1 MAEAPGWIGEAETDG
16 RLVVSAG
23 GVWTVAGAAALE
35 RAVAALA
42 PAPAQEVRFDM
53 SAVERVDTAG
63 VFLLR
68 EAARRYE
75 AAGAT
80 VAFEGIRETSRP
92 LFDLVAGN
100 EGREPPKAPS
110 RNAVVAA
117 VERLGRTTVDG
128 VLELVA
134 LVNFIGV
141 VTLAALRVVGRPRR
155 FRIVSLANQIERAGL
170 NAVPIVLLMTFLI
183 GIVIAYQGSV
193 QLRRLGFEILT
204 IDMLAITVLREL
216 GVLLTAIM
224 IAGRSGSAFT
234 AEIGTMKVNE
244 EIAAMQALG
253 LDPVEILVL
262 PRINALVIALPILTV
277 FADVIGLL
285 GGAAMAIVSM
295 DMNTTQFM
303 VRLAEAATPAHFAVG
318 LVKAPVFAFIIGT
331 VGCYEGLR
339 VSGGAESVGL
349 MTTRSVVL
357 SIFLVIVADA
367 VFSIMFATME
377 I

>member
-128 VLELVA
+128 VL
-134 LVNFIGV
+134 
-141 VTLAALRVVGRPRR
+141 
-155 FRIVSLANQIERAGL
+155 
-170 NAVPIVLLMTFLI
+170 
-183 GIVIAYQGSV
+183 
-193 QLRRLGFEILT
+193 
-204 IDMLAITVLREL
+204 
-216 GVLLTAIM
+216 
-224 IAGRSGSAFT
+224 
-234 AEIGTMKVNE
+234 
-244 EIAAMQALG
+244 
-253 LDPVEILVL
+253 
-262 PRINALVIALPILTV
+262 
-277 FADVIGLL
+277 
-285 GGAAMAIVSM
+285 
-295 DMNTTQFM
+295 
-303 VRLAEAATPAHFAVG
+303 
-318 LVKAPVFAFIIGT
+318 
-331 VGCYEGLR
+331 
-339 VSGGAESVGL
+339 
-349 MTTRSVVL
+349 
-357 SIFLVIVADA
+357 
-367 VFSIMFATME
+367 
-377 I
+377 